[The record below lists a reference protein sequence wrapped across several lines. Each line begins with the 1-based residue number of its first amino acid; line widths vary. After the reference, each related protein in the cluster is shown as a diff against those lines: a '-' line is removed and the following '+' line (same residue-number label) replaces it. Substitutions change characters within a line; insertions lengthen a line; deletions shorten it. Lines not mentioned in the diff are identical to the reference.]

1 MTGKSA
7 LKTWSKQYRTTV
19 TLTIKY
25 IRSIEMI
32 RDRSVD
38 LLILF
43 LNVVAI
49 LVLVAILSVMM
60 NTANAKNQSASTD
73 HTNLELIATNT
84 RA

>member
-1 MTGKSA
+1 
-7 LKTWSKQYRTTV
+7 
-19 TLTIKY
+19 
-25 IRSIEMI
+25 MI